1 MSNNR
6 LRYVEP
12 ANFISSQEGGLSDAI
27 NFPYEDYNI
36 AIELTVSKTDRYSC
50 GWWTIDGGRKETVYS
65 SNNGTISFLGGSKVG
80 NDNYLTTNYTDIS
93 MSNPEG
99 NTNECLGIESINI
112 TYNSWLYPQVV
123 VKFIDVRGATV
134 MLPAEKGYYNSDMI
148 SNSSDIYKSL
158 FSFPYP
164 MFKLKVKGLYG
175 KGATYLL
182 AVEKTQFDFDS
193 NTGNF
198 NITVS
203 FIGYMYRIYTDIPI
217 TYLTIAPYMKNGKEY
232 WNEKIQ
238 SGEFVF
244 RDINGNKS
252 TPMITIPDLK
262 LKIAQVS
269 NNQEVS
275 SIAAEGVKVTESLD
289 EQYETL
295 SNIMNAFPLNGW
307 FMSNSVKNAYKVF
320 KTKGETETVADK
332 IVEYVEV
339 VSAYDTTYNTGHINK
354 IDSLVKIA
362 DKIKADGK
370 EVFLETIRLH
380 FKAFENG
387 KGGTYTLDTNES
399 SSKKLYNNSVE
410 PYKDVLEY
418 IETGRNKSNDFYVL
432 IFNRDGDYFDPKVFC
447 GAVSAEQKT
456 ILARKEAE
464 SKYYKERHEG
474 VIEKVLGFR
483 PSIKNIY
490 DLMFAHMD
498 TFMHCFYAS
507 TKEIKRQ
514 LESDKL
520 KRSKDRYG
528 IKNGDT
534 DTEDVGCGLERAKY
548 LPPYAAFYKDEYF
561 SGQHKKTMMFPEDLK
576 NGGELE
582 EVKFVNELLNGA
594 EIYIENL
601 ESVNNQIELMYS
613 SANTKVDTT
622 FSNGGAP
629 SFDIS
634 MFIPTTTFD
643 FIYKDKY
650 GNPYKNVATKIYTGD
665 NSMGAEILTMFILRA
680 FYYLNTAQKE
690 WYEFVAKD
698 AKAFGKIEAINL
710 FKAVKDKYTD
720 SFLKFISTYADGECE
735 WFEKWA
741 LAKSLDGSGVK
752 DIVKAWDNNAVN
764 LNKGLFSEQNG
775 KYYYNYHK
783 GFEITMSDL
792 VSGNLTDIPCRVT
805 RKNYVMFPLYFENI
819 SEMQKYYAEGRKML
833 SNSKMIPTSYDSVT
847 YGGDGLDISTF
858 VMYEARDYIKNIYI
872 ALKNEVAK
880 SEEEAYGSRKNNEYG
895 EIGGTES
902 MFKAYDN
909 NIEEE
914 FNEKTYMFSV
924 ITSANGTEYSSNDV
938 KKLIGSGS
946 YEDQSKMFIKYPSI
960 QKAPNGSV
968 TGSIFYTNLYT
979 NQTDIKAKAYL
990 FLQTVPIM
998 SNDCGIDTESKNGLS
1013 LKVKLLREG
1022 SYYWREDNPE
1032 AVKFVNELTYK
1043 DTNGESESLGKIK
1056 KPTKGQC
1063 LMSQYSSG
1071 LIRFFSNM
1079 TDRYYVEFPK
1089 LDGDREYV
1097 KITYPKG
1104 YTASRK
1110 RVLKKYFEEWATS
1123 TDEISGFAANE
1134 KRLTNK
1140 NLYSRHF
1147 KSEKRKE
1154 FENWYNNE
1162 LKKSF
1167 SETEKYIKESC
1178 DEKKILNDNDRR
1190 FTNGLDIVFLAG
1202 NNDNKSSVASE
1213 ARKLQTFLRNLFFTV
1228 CTTLDLYNGVS
1239 GKDDGTMSVT
1249 PKNIK
1254 DAMKGFM
1261 GALNDIY
1268 GQTVTEYKEDSN
1280 AFQTKMA
1287 EAEANNPFNSVD
1299 LKISTYSTLKNLYD
1313 KWLSNPYNGPE
1324 DTWALKRTSASKSDF
1339 DNFKYVDSYY
1349 SDIGYVLLA
1358 NVTKVSSWLN
1368 SSIPG
1373 PIVMSEGNMI
1383 NSMGHSLY
1391 DYLTSIAEDC
1401 GGILMA
1407 LPQKFGMESDDD
1419 IKKMFTP
1426 QSIDTEWD
1434 DDSSSFIFVYSY
1446 KPSQYL
1452 GDSSTSNVDMNGYSP
1467 TGDGIDLTDEMII
1480 GQVFSNNSN
1489 SYTVPAFGVTYAKQ
1503 NQSIFKNIQLSSQT
1517 YGESEASIAA
1527 KMNIA
1532 SKSTEAPRETTL
1544 YGQDLYKVLSNY
1556 SFNCSVETMG
1566 NTQIMPLM
1574 YFQLNN
1580 IPFWRGAYMIQKVSH
1595 NIVAGNMTT
1604 NFEGVRVNRYA
1615 LPLSDGNLAIHKDTG
1630 GISDG
1635 GILNSGESSAY
1646 GGSSTDG
1653 SPGNN
1658 ITGNSSV
1665 SPLKGDTFDFD
1676 ESKISPSTPLICIT
1690 PPHGPNVLNCKSW
1703 EWIWGTK
1710 VVDRMKEI
1718 LKTYRYSNG
1727 EPYQVQRC
1735 NKNGLHTG
1743 KGYSMRETQNL
1754 IKKLGSKNVVS
1765 LVPHW
1770 NGGGGK
1776 YFSVFVNKKSRVV
1789 RDDSMKFANCML
1801 EVVKEFLKN
1810 KPSNLFN
1817 GYEAISG
1824 MMSESANNS
1833 IFNLFETSDDGAV
1846 YLDCACI
1853 LTENWFS
1860 DYPNKG
1866 KYDAK
1871 REQYREC
1878 TNGAGTTEW
1887 SDFGR
1892 GWLESPMGIE
1902 TVAML
1907 NAQGIKRYVDSLKNA
1922 PLTSTNIPSLS
1933 NVDYEKLAKEKG
1945 CYVDIKTQDGCSD
1958 IVVEIKYATSH
1969 NCAGKNLYG
1978 NFNKA
1983 YVHTSI
1989 VNNIQKAHAHLKEKN
2004 YKLKIWD
2011 AARPNDAQAYAK
2023 NPDNN
2028 PLSHSLFGHPI
2039 KNVGKDGSFHI
2050 YGTAIDCTIVDSN
2063 GKELDM
2069 GTGMDAW
2076 ISGDE
2081 WGNCKTRCQDGGIG
2095 RFCNS
2100 DNKPVTS
2107 AKIET
2112 YVETYFTTQK
2122 GFDAKRR
2129 AEVIKNRKLLFEA
2142 LVTIGGLKCN
2152 TNEWWHFES
2161 KTYHSKP
2168 LM

>member
-12 ANFISSQEGGLSDAI
+12 TNFISSQEGSLSDSI

-36 AIELTVSKTDRYSC
+36 AVELTVSKTDRYSC
-50 GWWTIDGGRKETVYS
+50 GWWTTDGGRKETVYS

-80 NDNYLTTNYTDIS
+80 DDSYLTTNYTDIS

-112 TYNSWLYPQVV
+112 TYNSWLYPQVT

-134 MLPAEKGYYNSDMI
+134 MLPAEKGYYNSDMV

-244 RDINGNKS
+244 RDVNGNKS

-275 SIAAEGVKVTESLD
+275 SIAAEGAKVAESLD

-295 SNIMNAFPLNGW
+295 SNIMNAFPFNGW
-307 FMSNSVKNAYKVF
+307 FMPNSVKNVYKVF

-332 IVEYVEV
+332 IVEYVEA
-339 VSAYDTTYNTGHINK
+339 VSAYDTTYNTEHTKK

-370 EVFLETIRLH
+370 EVFLETSSRLH
-380 FKAFENG
+380 FKALENG
-387 KGGTYTLDTNES
+387 KGGTYTLDTNFFDSFVNKNIYGS
-399 SSKKLYNNSVE
+399 SADEVYNNLVK

-418 IETGRNKSNDFYVL
+418 IETDRNKLNDFYVL

-456 ILARKEAE
+456 ILARKEEE

-498 TFMHCFYAS
+498 TFIHCFYAS

-514 LESDKL
+514 LESDKI
-520 KRSKDRYG
+520 KRSKERYG

-601 ESVNNQIELMYS
+601 ESVNNQIELMYNS
-613 SANTKVDTT
+613 GNTKVDTT

-698 AKAFGKIEAINL
+698 AKAFGRIEAINL

-741 LAKSLDGSGVK
+741 LAESLDGSGVK

-783 GFEITMSDL
+783 GFRITIDDL
-792 VSGNLTDIPCRVT
+792 ISGNITDVPCKVT
-805 RKNYVMFPLYFENI
+805 AKNYIMFPLYFENI
-819 SEMQKYYAEGRKML
+819 SEMQKYYTEGRKML
-833 SNSKMIPTSYDSVT
+833 SNSKMMPTSYDSVT

-902 MFKAYDN
+902 MFEAYDN
-909 NIEEE
+909 NVKEE

-924 ITSANGTEYSSNDV
+924 ITSADGTEYSSNDV

-960 QKAPNGSV
+960 QIAPNGSD

-979 NQTDIKAKAYL
+979 DQTDIKAKAYL

-998 SNDCGIDTESKNGLS
+998 SNECGIDTESKNGLS

-1022 SYYWREDNPE
+1022 SYYWREANPE

-1043 DTNGESESLGKIK
+1043 DTNGKTKSLGKIK
-1056 KPTKGQC
+1056 KPSKDQC
-1063 LMSQYSSG
+1063 LISQFSNKI
-1071 LIRFFSNM
+1071 LRFFANI
-1079 TDRYYVEFPK
+1079 TDGYCVKFPE
-1089 LDGDREYV
+1089 LDGGREYV
-1097 KITYPKG
+1097 KIKYPKG

-1140 NLYSRHF
+1140 NLYSRYF
-1147 KSEKRKE
+1147 NAKEKDE
-1154 FENWYNNE
+1154 FENWYNNKLE
-1162 LKKSF
+1162 KSF
-1167 SETEKYIKESC
+1167 SETEKLIKKSY
-1178 DEKKILNDNDRR
+1178 DEKKVLNDNDRR

-1239 GKDDGTMSVT
+1239 DKDDGTMSVT

-1434 DDSSSFIFVYSY
+1434 DDSSSFIFIYSY

-1467 TGDGIDLTDEMII
+1467 TGDGIDLTDDMII

-1532 SKSTEAPRETTL
+1532 SKSAEAPRETTL
-1544 YGQDLYKVLSNY
+1544 YGQDLYKVISNY

-1595 NIVAGNMTT
+1595 NVVAGNMTT

-1630 GISDG
+1630 GVSDG
-1635 GILNSGESSAY
+1635 GTLNSGESSAY
-1646 GGSSTDG
+1646 GGSSTGGETNVAGNMAVKIDG
-1653 SPGNN
+1653 
-1658 ITGNSSV
+1658 
-1665 SPLKGDTFDFD
+1665 KDTIDFD
-1676 ESKISPSTPLICIT
+1676 INKITSRTPLICVT
-1690 PPHGPNVLNCKSW
+1690 PAHGPRTQKKDEW
-1703 EWIWGTK
+1703 EWSSN
-1710 VVDRMKEI
+1710 VVDRMVQI
-1718 LKTYRYSNG
+1718 LKSYKYSDG
-1727 EPYQVQRC
+1727 SPYQVQRC

-1743 KGYSMRETQNL
+1743 DGYSMKETMTL
-1754 IKKLGSKNVVS
+1754 IKKLGSDKVVS

-1770 NGGGGK
+1770 NGCGGK
-1776 YFSVFVNKKSRVV
+1776 RHGVYVNKKSRVV
-1789 RDDSMKFANCML
+1789 RSDSRKFAECT
-1801 EVVKEFLKN
+1801 VAVIKEFLDN
-1810 KPSNLFN
+1810 KPSDLFN
-1817 GYEAISG
+1817 GFEEVKG
-1824 MMSESANNS
+1824 MMDGGVQLHNLGEDNS
-1833 IFNLFETSDDGAV
+1833 DGAPN
-1846 YLDCACI
+1846 LNCACI
-1853 LTENWFS
+1853 LTENWFA
-1860 DYPNKG
+1860 DYPSAEKFKNRNNWPKLG
-1866 KYDAK
+1866 
-1871 REQYREC
+1871 
-1878 TNGAGTTEW
+1878 W
-1887 SDFGR
+1887 
-1892 GWLESPMGIE
+1892 GWLTSPKGVE

-1907 NAQGIKRYVDSLKNA
+1907 NAKGIKRYVDTLKDA
-1922 PLTSTNIPSLS
+1922 PLTPTNIPSIPNS
-1933 NVDYEKLAKEKG
+1933 DYEAKVKALG

-1989 VNNIQKAHAHLKEKN
+1989 VNNIQKAHAHLKKKN

-2011 AARPNDAQAYAK
+2011 ATRPNDAQAYAK
-2023 NPDNN
+2023 NPDTN
-2028 PLSHSLFGHPI
+2028 PLSHSLFGYPI

-2050 YGTAIDCTIVDSN
+2050 YGTAIDCTIVDST

-2081 WGNCKTRCQDGGIG
+2081 WRNCKARCQNGGIG

-2107 AKIET
+2107 AKIEK
-2112 YVETYFTTQK
+2112 YVETYFTAQK
-2122 GFDAKRR
+2122 GFDDKRK

-2161 KTYHSKP
+2161 KAYHSKP